1 MSVADVPSSTV
12 TAVSQVIVVAEIV
25 PRMSAMSYVFASV
38 ARNTYE
44 VPPMLLYATEKF
56 AVLYDCVPRE
66 VHVEPS
72 LEDAYSI
79 ADPL

>member
-1 MSVADVPSSTV
+1 
-12 TAVSQVIVVAEIV
+12 
-25 PRMSAMSYVFASV
+25 MSAMSYVFASV

-79 ADPL
+79 AEPL